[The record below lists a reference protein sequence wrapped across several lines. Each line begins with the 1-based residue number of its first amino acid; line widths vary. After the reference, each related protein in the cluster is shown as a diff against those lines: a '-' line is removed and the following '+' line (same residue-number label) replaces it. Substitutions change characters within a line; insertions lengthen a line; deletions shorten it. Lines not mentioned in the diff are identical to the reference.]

1 MSHAPRAVLLG
12 HLLRQG
18 DLGRAARLIDRL
30 DHGALAACIDQL
42 DPLELRTLAE
52 IALAEARVLRAS
64 RLPLAALV
72 ALVEVATDRETQ
84 RLLSRLPPAPASR
97 ILLALGRER
106 RREVG
111 RALVDQATRLPCPSA
126 APPRQPPPRRD
137 RIDAAFRRHRL
148 FSAS

>member
-30 DHGALAACIDQL
+30 DHAALAACVDQL
-42 DPLELRTLAE
+42 DPTELR
-52 IALAEARVLRAS
+52 ALAELALAESRVLRTS

-72 ALVEVATDRETQ
+72 ALVEVATDGETR

-97 ILLALGRER
+97 ILLGLGRER
-106 RREVG
+106 RRQLG
-111 RALVDQATRLPCPSA
+111 RALVDPA
-126 APPRQPPPRRD
+126 PRQAIPTPPPSPRRAGGGE
-137 RIDAAFRRHRL
+137 RLVAAFRRHRL
-148 FSAS
+148 FTAS